1 MKRTIIIGLLCFWVA
16 PALPVDGASVSP
28 KRGGTITLAIQKDLV
43 VMNPMLRTA
52 STERLIRMLMFDSL
66 LGIDLKGNIQP
77 NLAETWKISKEGK
90 IYSFSLRKGVQFH
103 NAKELTAEDVKFSME
118 YTMDS
123 KNGAYGYSQLALV
136 DRVEA
141 SEKYVVKI
149 YLKKASAVFLSSLT
163 SIQSFPVVPAGS
175 IEAGLKKPTEFPP
188 GTGPFK
194 FVEWKP
200 RQRLVFDR
208 FDRHWG
214 RKAYVDRLVLRPIS
228 DDSVRFA
235 ALQAGD
241 VDIVERTPYEWVKQV
256 VDGKVKGTGFV
267 KATTAGYRRL
277 IFNVTEPPFNNQK
290 LRQAIA
296 HAINKKEILDAAYMG
311 FGVPTDQKYPK
322 GNLWYAE
329 GAKAYGHDP
338 NKAKALLKEAGYNG
352 QPVEVLSDLEGP
364 RHTELSVLQAQLKR
378 IGVAVKPVV
387 LEWGAY
393 REQQRKG
400 MFQLM
405 FYGGSIDADPSLTYG
420 PDFVCEKDLKNR
432 SSNMPGYCDKEID
445 ALLTKAEVES
455 DAKKRK
461 ELFRQII
468 SKVKEDLPEM
478 PIGYVPRFYTFRDY
492 VKGFTTNDE
501 GEFQWWGGG
510 LSHTWLDK

>member
-1 MKRTIIIGLLCFWVA
+1 MKRTIIAGLLCFWA
-16 PALPVDGASVSP
+16 ASALPAHGASVAP

-66 LGIDLKGNIQP
+66 LGMDLQGNIQP
-77 NLAETWKISKEGK
+77 NLAETWESSKDGK
-90 IYSFSLRKGVQFH
+90 VYSFSLRKGVQFH
-103 NAKELTAEDVKFSME
+103 NGKELTAEDVKFSME

-123 KNGAYGYSQLALV
+123 KNGAYGYSQLTLV

-141 SEKYVVKI
+141 ADKHLVRVH
-149 YLKKASAVFLSSLT
+149 LKKPSAVFLSSMT

-175 IEAGLKKPTEFPP
+175 IESGVKKPTEFPP

-194 FVEWKP
+194 YVEWKP
-200 RQRLVFDR
+200 RQRLVVDR

-214 RKAYVDRLVLRPIS
+214 HKAHVDRVVLRPIS
-228 DDSVRFA
+228 DDTVRFT
-235 ALQAGD
+235 ALQSGD

-256 VDGKVKGTGFV
+256 VEGKVKGVGFV

-277 IFNVTEPPFNNQK
+277 IFNVTEPPFNNPK
-290 LRQAIA
+290 LRHAVA
-296 HAINKKEILDAAYMG
+296 HAINKKEVLDAAYMG

-322 GNLWYAE
+322 GNVWYAE
-329 GAKAYGHDP
+329 GAKVYGHDP
-338 NKAKALLKEAGYNG
+338 NRAKALLKEAGYNG
-352 QPVEVLSDLEGP
+352 QPIEILSDLEGP
-364 RHTELSVLQAQLKR
+364 RQTELAVLQAQLKR
-378 IGVAVKPVV
+378 IGVAMKPVV

-400 MFQLM
+400 MFQVM

-420 PDFVCEKDLKNR
+420 PDFVCEKDLKSR

-445 ALLTKAEVES
+445 ALLTRAEIEP

-468 SKVKEDLPEM
+468 FKVKEDLPEL
-478 PIGYVPRFYTFRDY
+478 PIGYVPRFYTFREH
-492 VKGFTTNDE
+492 VKGFATNDE

>member
-1 MKRTIIIGLLCFWVA
+1 MKRTIIIGLLCLWVA
-16 PALPVDGASVSP
+16 AALPSHAASVTP
-28 KRGGTITLAIQKDLV
+28 KTGGTITLAIQKDLV

-66 LGIDLKGNIQP
+66 LGIDLQGNIQP
-77 NLAETWKISKEGK
+77 NLAESWEISKDGK
-90 IYSFSLRKGVQFH
+90 VYSFALRRGAQFH
-103 NAKELTAEDVKFSME
+103 NGKELAAEDVKFSME
-118 YTMDS
+118 YTMDA

-136 DRVEA
+136 ERVEA
-141 SEKYVVKI
+141 PEKHALKVH
-149 YLKKASAVFLSSLT
+149 LKKPSAVFLSSLT

-175 IEAGLKKPTEFPP
+175 LEAGLQKPTEFPP

-200 RQRLVFDR
+200 RQRLVLDR

-214 RKAYVDRLVLRPIS
+214 RKAYVSRLVLRPIG

-256 VDGKVKGTGFV
+256 VDGKVKGIGFV

-277 IFNVTEPPFNNQK
+277 IFNITEPPFNNPK
-290 LRQAIA
+290 MRQAIA
-296 HAINKKEILDAAYMG
+296 HAVNKKEILDAAYMG
-311 FGVPTDQKYPK
+311 FGVPTEQKYPK
-322 GNLWYAE
+322 DNLWFID
-329 GAKAYGHDP
+329 GAKTYGHDL
-338 NKAKALLKEAGYNG
+338 NKARALLKEAGYNG
-352 QPVEVLSDLEGP
+352 QPIEVLSDLEGP

-378 IGVAVKPVV
+378 IGVAVKPVI

-400 MFQLM
+400 IFQLM
-405 FYGGSIDADPSLTYG
+405 FYGGSIDVDPSLTYG

-445 ALLTKAEVES
+445 ALLTRAEIEA
-455 DAKKRK
+455 DMKKRK
-461 ELFRQII
+461 EIFGRVIG
-468 SKVKEDLPEM
+468 KVMEDLPEM
-478 PIGYVPRFYTFRDY
+478 PIGYVPRFYTFRDH